1 MFCKQINLSEEE
13 KNSIGIL
20 LDGKEYSAQQFH
32 FHFKSEHQIDSQQ
45 FPLEMHIVHK
55 SAQGNFAVVGV
66 LYEITKETGLRNAT
80 KTTKFKII
88 EECTKSSKYN
98 ARK

>member
-32 FHFKSEHQIDSQQ
+32 FHFKSEHQIGSQQ

-66 LYEITKETGLRNAT
+66 LYEITKETGLVYMYDIRLQSCCPI
-80 KTTKFKII
+80 TTKL
-88 EECTKSSKYN
+88 T
-98 ARK
+98 